1 MQKISIKI
9 TVISLFIFLSSLIML
24 MMFYI
29 QYIFSQELITQSVND
44 KVKLLSAKVENH
56 IKYVNDLHENT
67 IQNGSNFL
75 EETSIED
82 FIKNKNT
89 YIRQFTKILNNNKNI
104 YSVYVGFKGDHFFEL
119 INLDIDKKLRTQ
131 YQASKDAKWLYIEI
145 VNDKQ
150 QFLLL
155 DGSLKTLSKKTEKT
169 SYYSTTR
176 PWYKEAIETGKVIKT
191 KPYIFS
197 NIKAKGVTYAKKI
210 NNTQNVFALDFL
222 LNNINGILKE
232 YEAGILENSFI
243 FDKNGT
249 VIASSNSTKQSEILG
264 EIKRFI
270 SANPNKNTVMKNILI
285 DNKKYIISIV
295 PLGKEFL
302 CTTSEISKLTID
314 YKSKMNNMMIIV
326 VLILLTIVPLIFY
339 FSSIIVKPILSLMKE
354 SIKVKNRNFD
364 KVKLVDTNV
373 LEIHLLSTSLLNMS
387 TSIDEY
393 QTNLETKVKERTL
406 ELYKINEELKLLSV
420 TDKLTGL
427 YNRMKLDVVIEEEV
441 NRANRYDQKFGLI
454 IIDIDFFKSV
464 NDTYGHQVGDTV
476 LVEFASILKESV
488 RKTDIV
494 GRWGGE
500 EFIVISIESSLEST
514 LKLANK
520 IRENIEQF
528 QFSIVKH
535 KTASFGVSSYKRNE
549 KIEETINRAD
559 KALYLAK
566 ESGRNQVMSLEKK

>member
-1 MQKISIKI
+1 
-9 TVISLFIFLSSLIML
+9 
-24 MMFYI
+24 MFYI

-56 IKYVNDLHENT
+56 IKYINDLHENT

-89 YIRQFTKILNNNKNI
+89 YIRQFTKILSNNKNI

>member
-56 IKYVNDLHENT
+56 IKYINDLHENT

-176 PWYKEAIETGKVIKT
+176 PWYKEAIQTGKVIKT

>member
-89 YIRQFTKILNNNKNI
+89 YIRQFTKILSNNKNI

>member
-9 TVISLFIFLSSLIML
+9 TVISLFLFLSSLIMA

-56 IKYVNDLHENT
+56 IKYINDLHENT

-176 PWYKEAIETGKVIKT
+176 PWYKEAIQTGKVIKT

>member
-56 IKYVNDLHENT
+56 IKYINDLHENT

>member
-1 MQKISIKI
+1 
-9 TVISLFIFLSSLIML
+9 
-24 MMFYI
+24 MFYI

-56 IKYVNDLHENT
+56 IKYINDLHENT

-176 PWYKEAIETGKVIKT
+176 PWYKEAIQTGKVIKT